1 MTKICLNE
9 IGVKKQVFRKNKVQL
24 IKWEDISDVQVLT
37 RSNGYSYIIIIII
50 SDKPIKSKC
59 LEEVLK
65 EKNIIYFTFNKKAI
79 DFINNKIYK

>member
-37 RSNGYSYIIIIII
+37 RSNGYSYIIIII